1 MLDGRDVTEEVT
13 AADKEKYPHYGT
25 DDIVMSKGQV
35 VHFADA
41 GNEGCKGTHNRHKAG
56 QKNCLMTM
64 LVIKCAGLVDM
75 LLLNDILLNHMY
87 TEMLAYHIIAGVAQ
101 HSRK

>member
-1 MLDGRDVTEEVT
+1 
-13 AADKEKYPHYGT
+13 
-25 DDIVMSKGQV
+25 
-35 VHFADA
+35 
-41 GNEGCKGTHNRHKAG
+41 
-56 QKNCLMTM
+56 MTM

-75 LLLNDILLNHMY
+75 LLLNDILLNHVY